1 MLKRKLSSLHPG
13 PDGDGEKKPRTNN
26 TTSRNGLAPEDR
38 ELLDGLRRFKDS
50 DLGKEVKDICVNQ

>member
-1 MLKRKLSSLHPG
+1 LLKRKLSSLHPAG
-13 PDGDGEKKPRTNN
+13 NESEKKARTN
-26 TTSRNGLAPEDR
+26 SHRGLAQEDK